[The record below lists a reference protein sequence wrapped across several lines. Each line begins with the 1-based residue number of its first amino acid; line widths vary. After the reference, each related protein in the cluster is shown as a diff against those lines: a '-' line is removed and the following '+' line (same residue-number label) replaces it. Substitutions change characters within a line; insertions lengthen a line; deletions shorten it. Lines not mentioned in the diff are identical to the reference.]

1 MSVFRFHTPLS
12 APAKRSR
19 GPKATDDAQA
29 KARIAQSESAELR
42 RQVDRM
48 QLICEAIWTIVKE
61 RVGADDEEL
70 FKRITRIDLRDG
82 KLDGRSKKPTQRCS
96 DCKRVVSARTGVC
109 LYCGAVVDHKSL
121 F

>member
-1 MSVFRFHTPLS
+1 
-12 APAKRSR
+12 
-19 GPKATDDAQA
+19 
-29 KARIAQSESAELR
+29 
-42 RQVDRM
+42 M
-48 QLICEAIWTIVKE
+48 QLICEAMWTIVKE

-70 FKRITRIDLRDG
+70 FKLVQRIDLRDG

-109 LYCGAVVDHKSL
+109 LYCGATVNLKTL

>member
-1 MSVFRFHTPLS
+1 MSVFRFHAPMR
-12 APAKRSR
+12 APAKRSP
-19 GPKATDDAQA
+19 GTSATDDARA
-29 KARIAQSESAELR
+29 KAKVVQSETADLR

-48 QLICEAIWTIVKE
+48 QLICEAIWTIVKD
-61 RVGADDEEL
+61 RVGADDEQL
-70 FKRITRIDLRDG
+70 FQLIKQIDLRDG

-109 LYCGAVVDHKSL
+109 LYCGAMVSRKSL